1 MNRIRVLIIDE
12 HPAVCQALASRLDS
26 VPTIAVVGSMSE
38 FAAGLLGAN
47 DLQPDVILLELKT
60 RTDGPHTR
68 LGLDPVSAISTLLAS
83 SRGRIIVL
91 TSYLDE
97 SERDEALQAGAKRY
111 LLKDIDTSRL
121 ISEIEAVACPD
132 CRVPPLKQ
140 HRPNPSHNNHV

>member
-1 MNRIRVLIIDE
+1 MNEIRVLIIDE

-26 VPTIAVVGSMSE
+26 VPSIAVVGSMSE

-60 RTDGPHTR
+60 RTDGSHAR

-83 SRGRIIVL
+83 SHSRIIVL

-97 SERDEALQAGAKRY
+97 GERDDALQAGAKRY

-121 ISEIEAVACPD
+121 ISEIEAVACPE
-132 CRVPPLKQ
+132 CRVPPLKSR
-140 HRPNPSHNNHV
+140 RPDPSRSNHI